1 MAMRRWFPP
10 GNKFDDGE
18 RQKAQNERFGHFD
31 STRRLSWWLENENKG
46 GDSMRLRAKN
56 SLQTGRTPSNLHSD
70 QISVLL
76 CDDHPLFLLGLK
88 TFLERQ
94 NGIRIVGEATDADTL
109 LRLATRLQPQIVIM
123 DMSTAKKNEFSILH
137 QLAEFCPETKVII
150 ITGYCDPVD
159 LLRSIRAGA
168 QGYLFKSSD
177 PVLILKAI
185 ETVRDGKP
193 WIQREITPQLFDV
206 ITDLSKAATVPPI
219 QTLSLRE
226 REILRLVAEGLSNKE
241 IANQLHLSVQT
252 VKVYLTRI
260 FHKLGVRNRVEAAQ
274 YAIVHMNEWAD

>member
-1 MAMRRWFPP
+1 MAMRRWSLSGYGFEERRR
-10 GNKFDDGE
+10 KAQGE
-18 RQKAQNERFGHFD
+18 RFNSKWQSN
-31 STRRLSWWLENENKG
+31 WLPTNENKG
-46 GDSMRLRAKN
+46 GDFMRLRAKN
-56 SLQTGRTPSNLHSD
+56 SPQTRRTPLNLHSD

-88 TFLERQ
+88 TFLEHQ
-94 NGIRIVGEATDADTL
+94 NGIRIVGEANDAESL

>member
-1 MAMRRWFPP
+1 MAMRRWSLSGYGFE
-10 GNKFDDGE
+10 E
-18 RQKAQNERFGHFD
+18 RRRKAQDERFN
-31 STRRLSWWLENENKG
+31 SKWQSNWLPTNENKG
-46 GDSMRLRAKN
+46 GDFMRLRAKN
-56 SLQTGRTPSNLHSD
+56 SPQTRRTPLNLHSD

-88 TFLERQ
+88 TFLEHQ
-94 NGIRIVGEATDADTL
+94 NGIRIVGEANDADTL

>member
-1 MAMRRWFPP
+1 MAMRRWSLSGYGFE
-10 GNKFDDGE
+10 E
-18 RQKAQNERFGHFD
+18 RRRKAQDERFN
-31 STRRLSWWLENENKG
+31 SKWQSNWLPTNENKG
-46 GDSMRLRAKN
+46 GDFMRLRAKN
-56 SLQTGRTPSNLHSD
+56 SPQTRRTPLNLHSD

-88 TFLERQ
+88 TFLEHQ
-94 NGIRIVGEATDADTL
+94 NGIKIVGEANDAESL

>member
-1 MAMRRWFPP
+1 MVMRRLFQL
-10 GNKFDDGE
+10 GYGFDE
-18 RQKAQNERFGHFD
+18 RRHKAQNERFD
-31 STRRLSWWLENENKG
+31 AECQLSWRLTKENKG
-46 GDSMRLRAKN
+46 GDFMRLRAKN
-56 SLQTGRTPSNLHSD
+56 SPQTRRNPLNLHPG

-88 TFLERQ
+88 TFLEQQ
-94 NGIRIVGEATDADTL
+94 NGIKIVGETNDAESL
-109 LRLATRLQPQIVIM
+109 LRLATRLQPQIVII
-123 DMSTAKKNEFSILH
+123 DMSTAKKNEFSVLH

-193 WIQREITPQLFDV
+193 WVQREITPHLLDV
-206 ITDLSKAATVPPI
+206 ITDLSKAATIPPI

>member
-1 MAMRRWFPP
+1 MRRRDWFEVRDEWAIWR
-10 GNKFDDGE
+10 GK
-18 RQKAQNERFGHFD
+18 H
-31 STRRLSWWLENENKG
+31 TENEQTISRQVIHKRQG
-46 GDSMRLRAKN
+46 GDFMRRTQQSVN
-56 SLQTGRTPSNLHSD
+56 SRGNGSRSGQV
-70 QISVLL
+70 SVLL

-88 TFLERQ
+88 TFLEKQ

-109 LRLATRLQPQIVIM
+109 LKLATRLQPQIVIM
-123 DMSTAKKNEFSILH
+123 DMSTAKRNDFSILH
-137 QLAEFCPETKVII
+137 QLAEFCPDTKVII

-177 PVLILKAI
+177 PMLILNAI
-185 ETVRDGKP
+185 ATIRDGKP
-193 WIQREITPQLFDV
+193 WIQREFTEQLFDV
-206 ITDLSKAATVPPI
+206 ISDLSRFAIPPSI
-219 QTLSLRE
+219 QALSYRE

-241 IANQLHLSVQT
+241 IASRLHLSVQT

-274 YAIVHMNEWAD
+274 YALIHLNEWTD

>member
-1 MAMRRWFPP
+1 MRRWSLSGYGFEERRR
-10 GNKFDDGE
+10 KAQGE
-18 RQKAQNERFGHFD
+18 RFNSKWQSN
-31 STRRLSWWLENENKG
+31 WLPTNENKG
-46 GDSMRLRAKN
+46 GDFMRLRAKN
-56 SLQTGRTPSNLHSD
+56 SPQTRRTPLNLHSD

-88 TFLERQ
+88 TFLEHQ

>member
-1 MAMRRWFPP
+1 MRRWLQS
-10 GNKFDDGE
+10 GYFDE
-18 RQKAQNERFGHFD
+18 RGQKPQNERFNGEVNW
-31 STRRLSWWLENENKG
+31 RLTGKNKG

-56 SLQTGRTPSNLHSD
+56 SPQTRRIPSDLHSD

-177 PVLILKAI
+177 PILILKAI

-193 WIQREITPQLFDV
+193 WIQREITPHLFDV

-274 YAIVHMNEWAD
+274 YAIVHMNEWVD

>member
-1 MAMRRWFPP
+1 MAMRRWSLSGYGFEERRR
-10 GNKFDDGE
+10 KAQGE
-18 RQKAQNERFGHFD
+18 RFNSKWQSN
-31 STRRLSWWLENENKG
+31 WLPTNENKG
-46 GDSMRLRAKN
+46 GDFMRLRAKN
-56 SLQTGRTPSNLHSD
+56 SPQTRRTPLNLHSD

-219 QTLSLRE
+219 QTRSLRE

-241 IANQLHLSVQT
+241 IASQLHLSVQT

>member
-1 MAMRRWFPP
+1 MAMRRWSLSGYGFEERRR
-10 GNKFDDGE
+10 KAQGE
-18 RQKAQNERFGHFD
+18 RFNSKWQSN
-31 STRRLSWWLENENKG
+31 WLPTNENKG
-46 GDSMRLRAKN
+46 GDFMRLRAKN
-56 SLQTGRTPSNLHSD
+56 SPQTRRTPLNLHSD

-88 TFLERQ
+88 TFLEHQ
-94 NGIRIVGEATDADTL
+94 NGIKIVGEANDADTL

-137 QLAEFCPETKVII
+137 QLAEFCPEAKVII

>member
-1 MAMRRWFPP
+1 MAMRRWSQSGYGFEERRR
-10 GNKFDDGE
+10 KVQGE
-18 RQKAQNERFGHFD
+18 RFNSKWQSN
-31 STRRLSWWLENENKG
+31 WLPTNENKG
-46 GDSMRLRAKN
+46 GDFMRLRAKN
-56 SLQTGRTPSNLHSD
+56 SPQTRRTPLNLHSD

-94 NGIRIVGEATDADTL
+94 NGIKIVGEANDAESL

>member
-1 MAMRRWFPP
+1 MAMRRWSLSGYGFEERRR
-10 GNKFDDGE
+10 KAQGE
-18 RQKAQNERFGHFD
+18 RFNSKWQSN
-31 STRRLSWWLENENKG
+31 WLPTNENKG
-46 GDSMRLRAKN
+46 GDFMRLRAKN
-56 SLQTGRTPSNLHSD
+56 SPQTRRTPLNLHSD

-88 TFLERQ
+88 TFLEHQ
-94 NGIRIVGEATDADTL
+94 NGIKIVGEANDADTL

-177 PVLILKAI
+177 PILILKAI

-193 WIQREITPQLFDV
+193 WIQTGNHP
-206 ITDLSKAATVPPI
+206 
-219 QTLSLRE
+219 SL
-226 REILRLVAEGLSNKE
+226 V
-241 IANQLHLSVQT
+241 
-252 VKVYLTRI
+252 
-260 FHKLGVRNRVEAAQ
+260 
-274 YAIVHMNEWAD
+274 

>member
-1 MAMRRWFPP
+1 MRRWSLSGYGFEERRR
-10 GNKFDDGE
+10 KAQGE
-18 RQKAQNERFGHFD
+18 RFNSKWQSN
-31 STRRLSWWLENENKG
+31 WLPTNENKG
-46 GDSMRLRAKN
+46 GDFMRLRAKN
-56 SLQTGRTPSNLHSD
+56 SPQSRRTPLNLHSD

>member
-1 MAMRRWFPP
+1 MRRWSLSGYGFEERRR
-10 GNKFDDGE
+10 KAQGE
-18 RQKAQNERFGHFD
+18 RFNSKWQSN
-31 STRRLSWWLENENKG
+31 WLPTNENKG
-46 GDSMRLRAKN
+46 GDFMRLRAKN
-56 SLQTGRTPSNLHSD
+56 SPQTRRTPLNLHSD

-94 NGIRIVGEATDADTL
+94 NGIKIVGEANDAESL